1 MALSDPPSLQCSDTA
16 SGGSKSM
23 DVFLGDMLIVAGQVV
38 MAFQV
43 SGVLERLV
51 TMGVVELVVMISPMI
66 RMPVIL
72 MLLMLM
78 FKILMLEMLMMM
90 LTIK

>member
-1 MALSDPPSLQCSDTA
+1 MAVSDPPSLQCSDTA

-43 SGVLERLV
+43 GGVLERLV
-51 TMGVVELVVMISPMI
+51 IVAVM
-66 RMPVIL
+66 
-72 MLLMLM
+72 
-78 FKILMLEMLMMM
+78 
-90 LTIK
+90 